1 MIDNFKKDYINQIN
15 KGLNNLSDD
24 ILNNAIAVIENAI
37 TSFKDIFV
45 CGNGG
50 SAAIAEHLSCDYSK
64 GIATN
69 TALFPKVHSLVSNM
83 SLITALAN
91 DTSYEEIFAAQLAL
105 QAKKDDVLICISSS
119 GNSPNIIRALNVAN
133 AIQMKTITL
142 TGFDGGKASYFSGIN
157 LHIPINNYGVV
168 EDCHQILMH
177 IIAQHIRTTQTV
189 VDLKTVKL

>member
-1 MIDNFKKDYINQIN
+1 MIDNFKRDYINLIN
-15 KGLNNLSDD
+15 NGLDNISDETLNKAINLIESAIINFRD
-24 ILNNAIAVIENAI
+24 IY
-37 TSFKDIFV
+37 V

-50 SAAIAEHLSCDYSK
+50 SAAIAEHLSCDHSK

-91 DTSYEEIFAAQLAL
+91 DTSYDEIFAAQLAL
-105 QAKKDDVLICISSS
+105 HAKKDDTLICISSS
-119 GNSPNIIRALNVAN
+119 GNSPNIIRALNFAN
-133 AIQMKTITL
+133 ALQMKTITL
-142 TGFDGGKASYFSGIN
+142 TGFDGGKASLLSNIN
-157 LHIPINNYGVV
+157 LHVPINNYGVV

-189 VDLKTVKL
+189 VDLKKVKL

>member
-1 MIDNFKKDYINQIN
+1 MIDNFKKDYVNFINR
-15 KGLNNLSDD
+15 GLDNISDD
-24 ILNNAIAVIENAI
+24 TLNEAITVIENAI

-50 SAAIAEHLSCDYSK
+50 SAAIAEHLSCDHSK

-91 DTSYEEIFAAQLAL
+91 DTGYDEIFAAQLAL

-119 GNSPNIIRALNVAN
+119 GNSPNILRALTVAN

-142 TGFDGGKASYFSGIN
+142 TGFDGGKALYFSSIN

-189 VDLKTVKL
+189 VDLKTVKM